1 MDDEVPPK
9 AGPRSFSAIGRS
21 RSAGQSLAM
30 TWDHLDMSLTYTKRN
45 NIVKLQSGRRK
56 SLGKR
61 G

>member
-9 AGPRSFSAIGRS
+9 AGPRSF
-21 RSAGQSLAM
+21 QSLAM
-30 TWDHLDMSLTYTKRN
+30 TWDHRDMSLTYTKRN